1 MAATSQQ
8 TFLVFETVVCALHLD
23 LNEAF
28 FFHATLTIWSTLKQ
42 TGKCH
47 SPDKTFQRKMHR
59 VIACGAWQIPKSE
72 GCSEIRLRVG
82 PDAGS

>member
-28 FFHATLTIWSTLKQ
+28 FSMPLLPY
-42 TGKCH
+42 G
-47 SPDKTFQRKMHR
+47 
-59 VIACGAWQIPKSE
+59 
-72 GCSEIRLRVG
+72 LL
-82 PDAGS
+82 